1 MDDTVTKRAPIVS
14 TAKVAKFPVGTDQQ
28 ARAVVVEWA
37 SGNPPAVVVTFVD
50 PAHGATVRT
59 RYGMVAWFRWGVLGC
74 GGVGGQWMPVS
85 GGS

>member
-1 MDDTVTKRAPIVS
+1 MDDTVTERAPIVS

-59 RYGMVAWFRWGVLGC
+59 RDMAWLRGLGGAC
-74 GGVGGQWMPVS
+74 LDAAEWAGNGCP
-85 GGS
+85 